1 MTTLVGLISVLVFLG
16 LGVIAFMYLLKG
28 KA

>member
-1 MTTLVGLISVLVFLG
+1 MTTLVGLISVFVFLG
-16 LGVIAFMYLLKG
+16 LGAVAFMYLSKG